1 MRQSIC
7 IRTLPRFPSSSFSSF
22 SSFFIFFL
30 LFPFVSLSFLFPFMG
45 MPSVTNG
52 RNRQQQQ
59 QQEDGGGGAT
69 STRSGGKRKIN
80 QDGRHNKSQTLPHP
94 TLERSIENQF
104 ASSIFSSPQIIQY
117 FIHLEFQ
124 IQRSTAPRRHRGATV
139 STAQR
144 QRIIQNADDVVFQT
158 VQSLEHVSSSI
169 SSITAG
175 DLRQATVAPPPL
187 TPIQR
192 KFVSLHPLGKKKK
205 SQIGRMFVSLADI
218 PSITLLINFFFFY
231 INISKNLI
239 KLPKKKR
246 RRRKELM
253 KWFRCDTAFKFGNA
267 SRLKASLPFP
277 YRSSRA
283 ALLVR
288 LMAARRRSDRPT
300 SAGDVQISR
309 LFPIPN
315 PE

>member
-7 IRTLPRFPSSSFSSF
+7 IRTLPRFPSSSSSSF

-192 KFVSLHPLGKKKK
+192 KFVSLHPLGKK
-205 SQIGRMFVSLADI
+205 RN
-218 PSITLLINFFFFY
+218 P
-231 INISKNLI
+231 
-239 KLPKKKR
+239 KLGG
-246 RRRKELM
+246 
-253 KWFRCDTAFKFGNA
+253 C
-267 SRLKASLPFP
+267 
-277 YRSSRA
+277 SSRS
-283 ALLVR
+283 L
-288 LMAARRRSDRPT
+288 
-300 SAGDVQISR
+300 ISPPS
-309 LFPIPN
+309 LY
-315 PE
+315 